1 MKKKIDNSSKLLQ
14 VKFDNEW
21 NVVME
26 QFNQDNFDYNRYLT
40 LMGVFKF
47 INSDDFNK
55 TTEKLLKDLYSHLTS
70 GDQEPTSFDS
80 IKNAFSDIV
89 LGNTSTK
96 YKMPAELK

>member
-1 MKKKIDNSSKLLQ
+1 MNDRSRKILEEKAIRKVVKPIIIPPPVQVVKKKIDNSSKLLQ

-21 NVVME
+21 NGVME

-70 GDQEPTSFDS
+70 GDQ
-80 IKNAFSDIV
+80 
-89 LGNTSTK
+89 
-96 YKMPAELK
+96 